1 MWANLTSLVQQLL
14 QETVMELEDTLSAS
28 LAMAGT
34 LADTAGP
41 LLQGYST
48 AGSTSSSRVSIP
60 DGSSTGN
67 GKNEVSQLGGSASS
81 NSSSVKDGGKAATAV
96 MLLECS
102 VHLLDHAKR
111 QAAALAQPL
120 DQEQQQEEGPAA
132 GSRLCWQVAD
142 IQQQVRQVVLLQKW
156 APAAHPA

>member
-1 MWANLTSLVQQLL
+1 MQAMWANLTSLVQQLL

-41 LLQGYST
+41 LLQAYSPG
-48 AGSTSSSRVSIP
+48 ASTTTSSSSSRVSIP
-60 DGSSTGN
+60 AGSSTGN
-67 GKNEVSQLGGSASS
+67 GKNWAGQLGGPATSS
-81 NSSSVKDGGKAATAV
+81 TEDRPGAGSKAATAV

-111 QAAALAQPL
+111 QAAALAQPP
-120 DQEQQQEEGPAA
+120 DQEQQEEEGPAA
-132 GSRLCWQVAD
+132 GFGLCQQVAD
-142 IQQQVRQVVLLQKW
+142 IQQQVRQVVQQ
-156 APAAHPA
+156 